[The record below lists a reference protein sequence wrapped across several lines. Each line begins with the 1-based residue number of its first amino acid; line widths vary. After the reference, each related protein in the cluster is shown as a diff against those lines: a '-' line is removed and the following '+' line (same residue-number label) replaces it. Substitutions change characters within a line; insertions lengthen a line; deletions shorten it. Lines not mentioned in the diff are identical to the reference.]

1 VVINETMART
11 FFPDRDPV
19 GERLLMDAP
28 VVGMSHSGDST
39 SFEIVGVIADEQ
51 LWPFSDR
58 TRHAVVYVSNEQDP
72 EGFGGIIVRTSL
84 DPASFE
90 TTLRAV
96 VAAVDKRL
104 LVGQVKTVDQLK
116 AESMNPDRVRST
128 LLGLFAAV
136 ALALSA
142 IGIYGVIAY
151 SVVLRTHEIG
161 IRAAL
166 GASSVKLATL
176 VAGQGLVLSL
186 LGLLLGS
193 LVALGVARFLQS
205 LLFGVG
211 TVDAITWSGAGVVV
225 LAVAILAGIIPAR
238 AAARVD
244 PLEAL
249 RAE

>member
-1 VVINETMART
+1 MHVRT
-11 FFPDRDPV
+11 FAGPTGMAAAVR
-19 GERLLMDAP
+19 ERLRALDKNLPM
-28 VVGMSHSGDST
+28 
-39 SFEIVGVIADEQ
+39 EIR
-51 LWPFSDR
+51 LFSDLVDDNLAQER
-58 TRHAVVYVSNEQDP
+58 LIAALS
-72 EGFGGIIVRTSL
+72 GF
-84 DPASFE
+84 
-90 TTLRAV
+90 
-96 VAAVDKRL
+96 
-104 LVGQVKTVDQLK
+104 
-116 AESMNPDRVRST
+116 
-128 LLGLFAAV
+128 FAG
-136 ALALSA
+136 LALLLTA
-142 IGIYGVIAY
+142 TGLYGVIAY